1 MPIILSPL
9 SDAGIKCWMERLL
22 ISIFDQFDM
31 PACAAT
37 LGWTLLDA
45 DGQTGAIK
53 VRFDGKKDF
62 CNPAGNI
69 QGGFL
74 TAMLDDTMGPT
85 VLVKSAGHLYSATI
99 HLAVNFIAPA
109 RCGQLI
115 GFGYIVNL
123 GKTIA
128 HLRGELF
135 DTDSRLVATATASA
149 RVMAMSKIIR
159 ER

>member
-1 MPIILSPL
+1 
-9 SDAGIKCWMERLL
+9 
-22 ISIFDQFDM
+22 M

-37 LGWTLLDA
+37 LGWTLLQA

-53 VRFDGKKDF
+53 VGFDGKKEF

-85 VLVKSAGHLYSATI
+85 ILVKSAGRLHSATI
-99 HLAVNFIAPA
+99 DLAVSFIAPA

-135 DTDSRLVATATASA
+135 DPDGRLVATATASA
-149 RVMAMSKIIR
+149 RIMAMGKIL
-159 ER
+159 